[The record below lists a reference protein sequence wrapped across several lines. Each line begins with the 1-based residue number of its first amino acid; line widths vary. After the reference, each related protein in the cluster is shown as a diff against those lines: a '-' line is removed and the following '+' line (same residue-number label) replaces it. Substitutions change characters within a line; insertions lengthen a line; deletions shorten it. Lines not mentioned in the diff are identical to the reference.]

1 MATVMMVVAMK
12 MRWEMMATRG
22 GMEDHLDLVLLK
34 LGTEQLRL
42 QLGDHHGGLLVG
54 KTLAEGKVKP

>member
-22 GMEDHLDLVLLK
+22 GMEDHLDALLLE
-34 LGTEQLRL
+34 LGAEQLRL
-42 QLGDHHGGLLVG
+42 QLGDRHGAAPEKACRRGN
-54 KTLAEGKVKP
+54 